1 MINNNILGLIGLAM
15 KAGKIS
21 FGADSVEED
30 CKRGKIHLLII
41 AQDAS
46 ERTQKKFKEIS
57 ENYNI
62 ELIIDSN
69 IEQLSKTIGKSN
81 KAILGIKDRN
91 FAKSIQKKYN
101 GGDIIG

>member
-30 CKRGKIHLLII
+30 CKKGKIHLLII

-46 ERTQKKFKEIS
+46 ERTQKKFQEITEQYQIPLFTIGTIEEIS
-57 ENYNI
+57 NAIGKDNKSVVSI
-62 ELIIDSN
+62 KDSN
-69 IEQLSKTIGKSN
+69 I
-81 KAILGIKDRN
+81 
-91 FAKSIQKKYN
+91 AKEIERIIN
-101 GGDIIG
+101 GGDTIG

>member
-1 MINNNILGLIGLAM
+1 M

-30 CKRGKIHLLII
+30 CKKGKIHLLII

-46 ERTQKKFKEIS
+46 EEELIRRIIEYKKFKEIS